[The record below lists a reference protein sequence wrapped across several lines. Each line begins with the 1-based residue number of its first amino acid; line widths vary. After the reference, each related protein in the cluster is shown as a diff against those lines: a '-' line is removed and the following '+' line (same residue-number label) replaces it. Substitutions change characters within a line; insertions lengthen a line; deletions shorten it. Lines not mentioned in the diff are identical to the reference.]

1 MGSVAGLEKTIR
13 IWPHKD
19 QGEGHFVAKL
29 TFHGQN
35 QMHKEKK
42 TRKKSKVQMTKSRKT
57 LDGVFK

>member
-1 MGSVAGLEKTIR
+1 MGKRSWFGKTIR

-42 TRKKSKVQMTKSRKT
+42 TRKK
-57 LDGVFK
+57 